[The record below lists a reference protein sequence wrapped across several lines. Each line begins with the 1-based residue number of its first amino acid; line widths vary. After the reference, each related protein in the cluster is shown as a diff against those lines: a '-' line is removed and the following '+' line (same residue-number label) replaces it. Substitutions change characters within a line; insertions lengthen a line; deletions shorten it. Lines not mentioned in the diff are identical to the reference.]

1 MAAERPGRTP
11 VLIVGGGPCGLV
23 LAIELG
29 RRGVGCVVFN
39 DRPDTTPHPQ
49 ANATQARTME
59 HFRRL
64 GIAAEV
70 RRQGLP
76 GDYPT
81 DIAYFTRYTG
91 YELARF
97 RQPASART
105 AEIARASTG
114 SWSTPELPHRC
125 SQLYIEQVLKRA
137 AASYPSVTLRFGWTV
152 TRVELSADG
161 AIAHAEPADPGAR
174 ESWRGDY
181 LVGADGPRSLVRR
194 ALEIDYAGESGVVRD
209 FLGGRMHATYLR
221 APDLYRLIPHERAWM
236 YWAFNRER
244 RGFMAALDGSERFA
258 FHTQIRPGEE
268 DFAARP
274 EAGTVYLRQALGAEL
289 PIEVLFCATWNAGY
303 TLVAERFGAVRA
315 FIGGDAAHLFTPTG
329 GLGYNTAVEDAVNL
343 GWKLAAVLQG
353 WGGPAL
359 LATYESERRPA
370 AQRNTA
376 IARGFA
382 DSIGR
387 YTAHEAIE
395 ASGPEGDRV
404 RAEAGAYLLDH
415 ARREFNIPGV
425 TFGIRYDASPIV
437 LADTAPPP
445 DEINRYVPSGVP
457 GGRAPHAWLADGS
470 SLYDRLGREF
480 TLLQLAPATDGAR
493 FAGAARDLGIPF
505 TQLDLSREPG
515 AAELHEL
522 YGADLVLVRP
532 DQHLAWRGDGRAD
545 ARAVLERVTGRL
557 TPAATA
563 SPPSSRG

>member
-1 MAAERPGRTP
+1 
-11 VLIVGGGPCGLV
+11 
-23 LAIELG
+23 
-29 RRGVGCVVFN
+29 
-39 DRPDTTPHPQ
+39 
-49 ANATQARTME
+49 ME

-64 GIAAEV
+64 GIAAEI

-137 AASYPSVTLRFGWTV
+137 ATSYPSVTLRFGWTV

-161 AIAHAEPADPGAR
+161 AIAHAERADGGGR

-274 EAGTVYLRQALGAEL
+274 EAGTVYFRQALGAEL
-289 PIEVLFCATWNAGY
+289 PIEVLFCATWHAGY
-303 TLVAERFGAVRA
+303 TLVAERFGADRA
-315 FIGGDAAHLFTPTG
+315 FIGGDAAHLFTVTG

-353 WGGPAL
+353 WGGPGL
-359 LATYESERRPA
+359 LATYEAERRPA

-376 IARGFA
+376 IARAFA
-382 DSIGR
+382 DSIGC
-387 YTAHEAIE
+387 YTADEAIE

-437 LADTAPPP
+437 IAEAAPPP

-457 GGRAPHAWLADGS
+457 GGRTPHAWLADGT
-470 SLYDRLGREF
+470 SLYDRLGRDF
-480 TLLQLAPATDGAR
+480 TLVRLAPADASP
-493 FAGAARDLGIPF
+493 FVEAARALAIPLA
-505 TQLDLSREPG
+505 QLDLSREPG
-515 AAELHEL
+515 AADLREL
-522 YGADLVLVRP
+522 YGADLALVRP

-545 ARAVLERVTGRL
+545 ARAVLERLTGR
-557 TPAATA
+557 
-563 SPPSSRG
+563 

>member
-1 MAAERPGRTP
+1 MTGRAA

-29 RRGVGCVVFN
+29 RRGVGCVLFN

-64 GIAAEV
+64 GIAAEI

-91 YELARF
+91 YELARL

-125 SQLYIEQVLKRA
+125 SQLYIEQVLKRT

-152 TRVELSADG
+152 TRVEPSADE
-161 AIAHAEPADPGAR
+161 AVAHAERADGGAR
-174 ESWRGDY
+174 ESWHGRY

-209 FLGGRMHATYLR
+209 FMGGRMHATYLR
-221 APDLYRLIPHERAWM
+221 APALYGVIPHERAWM
-236 YWAFNRER
+236 YWAFNCER
-244 RGFMAALDGSERFA
+244 RGLMFALDGRERFA

-274 EAGTVYLRQALGAEL
+274 EAGAAYFRQALGAEVPAEAL
-289 PIEVLFCATWNAGY
+289 SSATWQAGH
-303 TLVAERFGAVRA
+303 TLVAERFGADRA
-315 FIGGDAAHLFTPTG
+315 FVGGDAAHLFTPTG

-343 GWKLAAVLQG
+343 GWKLAAVVQG
-353 WGGPAL
+353 WGGPGL
-359 LATYESERRPA
+359 LATYEAERRPA
-370 AQRNTA
+370 AQRNTV

-395 ASGPEGDRV
+395 ASGSEGDRV

-425 TFGIRYDASPIV
+425 TFGIRYDASPVVI
-437 LADTAPPP
+437 ADGAAPP
-445 DEINRYVPSGVP
+445 DEINRYVPSGIP
-457 GGRAPHAWLADGS
+457 GGRTPHAWLADGT
-470 SLYDRLGREF
+470 SLYDRLGCDF
-480 TLLQLAPATDGAR
+480 TLVRLAAADPSPFLA
-493 FAGAARDLGIPF
+493 AARALAIPLAE
-505 TQLDLSREPG
+505 LDLSLEP
-515 AAELHEL
+515 AASGLRDL
-522 YGADLVLVRP
+522 YGADLALVRP
-532 DQHLAWRGDGRAD
+532 DQHLAWRGDDCAD
-545 ARAVLERVTGRL
+545 ARAVLERVTGRV
-557 TPAATA
+557 TPAAGA
-563 SPPSSRG
+563 SPPSFRG